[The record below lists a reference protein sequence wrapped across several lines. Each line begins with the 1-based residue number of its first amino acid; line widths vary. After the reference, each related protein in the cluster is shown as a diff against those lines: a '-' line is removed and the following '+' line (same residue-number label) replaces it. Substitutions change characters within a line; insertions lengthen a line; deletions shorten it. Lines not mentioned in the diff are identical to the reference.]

1 MADSILYGNLEKKD
15 LNNDHSFQDLVR
27 FIERGFGGKD
37 RTNKADVVR
46 SMESEPKISGLLKKY
61 NKVLKMILQIIY
73 ESKDNFPKSW
83 YYYNAADI
91 NVIWHELNAFLN
103 TQIKR
108 VFDEKEYTDK
118 LALECIVNLRGAK
131 NKDIISNYIISKSTE
146 DVKSKEKEIVECT
159 KIVREAPHY
168 MNDVDSINYKEHM
181 PKYIKSIKYLI
192 KNGYHKDFRDASFES
207 QANIY
212 YFESIK
218 TLVFPLLSIIAI
230 LVVYGSLIWLLRDV
244 SIFTIIVLIGLPG
257 ALISYLK

>member
-15 LNNDHSFQDLVR
+15 LNNDHSFQDLIS
-27 FIERGFGGKD
+27 FFERGLGGKD
-37 RTNKADVVR
+37 RTIYADVVR

-61 NKVLKMILQIIY
+61 NKVLKKIFLIIY
-73 ESKDNFPKSW
+73 GSKDNFPKSW
-83 YYYNAADI
+83 YYFNSPDI

-159 KIVREAPHY
+159 KILREAPYY

-207 QANIY
+207 QADIFY
-212 YFESIK
+212 VPDIK
-218 TLVFPLLSIIAI
+218 TLVIIVFACIALLAASMLLMHFAFIVFFFIICIIA
-230 LVVYGSLIWLLRDV
+230 LIKM
-244 SIFTIIVLIGLPG
+244 I
-257 ALISYLK
+257 